1 MRSHGFFQRTTAL
14 MTGAACVL
22 AMLPAAIPAVAAYNV
37 TSVTTNGRT
46 SSNVGKNDYTY
57 SNWSAPMTSYLVET
71 ARGYTRV
78 EFISGSGVLVE
89 DFTADGSLT
98 SSRVITA
105 PLPDFGGFFAG
116 SDAYF
121 LVFGEEDPDEI
132 LEKEVL
138 RVVKYDKNW
147 NFIGSIGL
155 NGLNS
160 VKNFDAGSL
169 RMTETNGILYLHTS
183 HKMFAIEGYNH
194 QSNMSLGIR
203 ESDMGLV
210 DYQVNVVKG
219 YGYVSHSFNQFVCA
233 DGAYLYRVDQGDYYP
248 RAVVLQK
255 NAILGDGKLDTAT
268 SLNILEIGG
277 SYVDNSNFTGVTVG
291 GMELSQSNVLS
302 AGTSIDQSQF
312 PAGVNNLEQNENG
325 GQHNVFLNIADK
337 GLGGSRTIWL
347 TSYGSSDDIEVGTP
361 QLVKC
366 KEDRFLLLWEE
377 QRGAGRM
384 TRSVAVDGSGNIV
397 SEVHDEPVRL
407 SDCKPI
413 YTSKGKVVWYVTV
426 GTAPTVYTLT
436 PDLGLPE
443 EDEPDPDGNVTCKVS
458 FVDDVTGAPVSG
470 ATLRVHFNDSTK
482 PEELLTSDD
491 NGMVEFTF
499 APNGSATQFDGYI
512 AVVGVPAG
520 YEPRGYDQ
528 NYIYKDTTSFTYR
541 LIPTAQTETTTE
553 TTTTETTTT
562 STTESTTTTTEATT
576 STTELTTTTSTTES
590 TTTSTTETT
599 TTSSTTLLTTT
610 QPIWTTTM
618 TEPTTTS
625 TTATTTE
632 TTTSS
637 TTATTATTPTQT
649 EPLRGDSDQ
658 DGDVDAADASEILV
672 YSTRKALYGWASL
685 FDDWAK
691 DQAAKTSANVN
702 RDSEINAVDASII
715 LVYCTQMGVGRQPDW
730 DALCQ

>member
-37 TSVTTNGRT
+37 SSVMTNGRT

-71 ARGYTRV
+71 ARGYSRV

-89 DFTADGSLT
+89 DFTADGAVT
-98 SSRVITA
+98 GSRILAA

-116 SDAYF
+116 SDGYY
-121 LVFGEEDPDEI
+121 LVFGKEDPDEI
-132 LEKEVL
+132 LDQEVL
-138 RVVKYDKNW
+138 RVVKYNKNW
-147 NFIGSIGL
+147 GFVSSVGL

-169 RMTETNGILYLHTS
+169 RMAETNGILFLHSS
-183 HKMFAIEGYNH
+183 HKMFTNGGYQH
-194 QSNMSLGIR
+194 QSNMTLGIR
-203 ESDMGLV
+203 ESDMQLV
-210 DYQVNVVKG
+210 DYQTNVVKG
-219 YGYVSHSFNQFVCA
+219 YGYVSHSFNQFVCTE
-233 DGAYLYRVDQGDYYP
+233 GAYLYRVDQGDYYP

-255 NAILGDGKLDTAT
+255 NAITSTGQLDTAT

-277 SYVDNSNFTGVTVG
+277 SYDSNANFTGVTVG
-291 GMELSQSNVLS
+291 GMELSQSNVLT
-302 AGTSIDQSQF
+302 AGTSIDQANF
-312 PAGVNNLEQNENG
+312 PANVNNLYQNENG

-426 GTAPTVYTLT
+426 GTAPTVYTMT

-443 EDEPDPDGNVTCKVS
+443 EPEQDDTVTCKVT
-458 FVDDVTGAPVSG
+458 FVDEVTDAPVPG
-470 ATLRVHFNDSTK
+470 VTLRVHYTNEANTDADIVSG
-482 PEELLTSDD
+482 DD
-491 NGMVEFTF
+491 GTVEFTYVTY
-499 APNGSATQFDGYI
+499 GSSDQVDGSI

-520 YEPRGYDQ
+520 YESKRYDQ
-528 NYIYKDTTSFTYR
+528 NLLDKNSTSFTYR
-541 LIPTAQTETTTE
+541 LTPSAETVTTTE

-562 STTESTTTTTEATT
+562 IEATT
-576 STTELTTTTSTTES
+576 STTEAT

-691 DQAAKTSANVN
+691 DQAAKTSADVD